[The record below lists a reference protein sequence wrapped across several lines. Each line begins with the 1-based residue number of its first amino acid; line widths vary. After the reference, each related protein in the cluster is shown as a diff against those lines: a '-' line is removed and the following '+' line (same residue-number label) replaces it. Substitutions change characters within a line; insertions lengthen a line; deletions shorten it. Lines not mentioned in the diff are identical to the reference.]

1 VLDSN
6 SQGASSAYTPRTRT
20 PWMLAAQLFEVVYLA
35 NLRMGE
41 LRQMQGHLADARRYM
56 ERAVEARPSSR
67 EARRVL
73 SELPS
78 E

>member
-1 VLDSN
+1 
-6 SQGASSAYTPRTRT
+6 
-20 PWMLAAQLFEVVYLA
+20 MLAAAQLLEVVYLA

-73 SELPS
+73 LELPS